1 MLVALRSSRLLTSHH
16 NADRAFR
23 MEQQQAIYG
32 FLGELQMENYRA
44 REEDVDVWI
53 LRLLEEGSVD
63 AANLNDCCLSGDLP
77 APSPSPDAN
86 DNGHVGI
93 YRIDAELLNFNYLT
107 GPRKSGP
114 RGTRKRRTSPWN
126 SMFYTSRKNNSRWTA
141 KEVERLVQGVSKF
154 GVGRWTNLKQN
165 FFKRSIRTAVNL
177 KDKWRNLL
185 KTYQEG
191 SQKTTQLHLEPSLV
205 ERIRKLA
212 EKQQMQH
219 I

>member
-1 MLVALRSSRLLTSHH
+1 
-16 NADRAFR
+16 
-23 MEQQQAIYG
+23 
-32 FLGELQMENYRA
+32 MENYRA

-114 RGTRKRRTSPWN
+114 RGTRKRRTSPWQDN
-126 SMFYTSRKNNSRWTA
+126 VPRGPSERSSRCHD
-141 KEVERLVQGVSKF
+141 
-154 GVGRWTNLKQN
+154 
-165 FFKRSIRTAVNL
+165 RSIATGNKVR
-177 KDKWRNLL
+177 WW
-185 KTYQEG
+185 
-191 SQKTTQLHLEPSLV
+191 LV
-205 ERIRKLA
+205 Y
-212 EKQQMQH
+212 
-219 I
+219 

>member
-1 MLVALRSSRLLTSHH
+1 
-16 NADRAFR
+16 
-23 MEQQQAIYG
+23 
-32 FLGELQMENYRA
+32 MENYRA

-86 DNGHVGI
+86 DNGH
-93 YRIDAELLNFNYLT
+93 T

>member
-1 MLVALRSSRLLTSHH
+1 
-16 NADRAFR
+16 
-23 MEQQQAIYG
+23 
-32 FLGELQMENYRA
+32 
-44 REEDVDVWI
+44 
-53 LRLLEEGSVD
+53 
-63 AANLNDCCLSGDLP
+63 
-77 APSPSPDAN
+77 
-86 DNGHVGI
+86 
-93 YRIDAELLNFNYLT
+93 
-107 GPRKSGP
+107 
-114 RGTRKRRTSPWN
+114 
-126 SMFYTSRKNNSRWTA
+126 MFYTSRKNNSRWTA